1 MAKKIVDDLPVSLT
15 EANKLYLYR
24 LLRDA
29 IGCGR
34 QEFMPRVLEALEQ
47 AGITPE
53 NLGYADAPA
62 LFAKLDDTCQLTA
75 FKGGRYYVTVR
86 QLPAWDAMLEA
97 AEKSKGQAG
106 GKPGK
111 P

>member
-53 NLGYADAPA
+53 NLG
-62 LFAKLDDTCQLTA
+62 
-75 FKGGRYYVTVR
+75 
-86 QLPAWDAMLEA
+86 
-97 AEKSKGQAG
+97 
-106 GKPGK
+106 
-111 P
+111 